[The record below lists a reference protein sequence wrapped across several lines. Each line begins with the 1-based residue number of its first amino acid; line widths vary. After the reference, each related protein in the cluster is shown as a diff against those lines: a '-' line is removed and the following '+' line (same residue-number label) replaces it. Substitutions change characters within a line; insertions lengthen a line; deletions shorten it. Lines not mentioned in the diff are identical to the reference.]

1 MGLRSVIRESQPKTP
16 AQIRQ
21 GGELEFHAMLQ
32 IDPQKVCY
40 LIIKARE
47 FDAKVPVV
55 EPDPGSNPSDE
66 DMRGVLEDYPDDPV
80 DVEIRTL
87 VDSLNEDEQIDL
99 VTLLWLGR
107 GDGSK
112 DEWSTIRN
120 EATAA
125 RSDHTADYLLGTPL
139 LSDYLAEGL
148 NKLGY
153 DCSDFETEH
162 L

>member
-1 MGLRSVIRESQPKTP
+1 M
-16 AQIRQ
+16 
-21 GGELEFHAMLQ
+21 MLQ

-47 FDAKVPVV
+47 FDAKVAVV

-66 DMRGVLEDYPDDPV
+66 GMRGVLEDYPDDPV
-80 DVEIRTL
+80 DAEIRTL

-107 GDGSK
+107 ADGSA
-112 DEWSTIRN
+112 DEWNALRE
-120 EATAA
+120 EAAAA
-125 RSDHTADYLLGTPL
+125 RSEHTADYLLGTPL

-153 DCSDFETEH
+153 DCNDVETEH

>member
-1 MGLRSVIRESQPKTP
+1 
-16 AQIRQ
+16 
-21 GGELEFHAMLQ
+21 MLQ

>member
-1 MGLRSVIRESQPKTP
+1 
-16 AQIRQ
+16 
-21 GGELEFHAMLQ
+21 MLQ

-47 FDAKVPVV
+47 FDAKVEVV
-55 EPDPGSNPSDE
+55 EPDPGSNPSD
-66 DMRGVLEDYPDDPV
+66 DGMRGVLEDYPDDPV
-80 DVEIRTL
+80 DTEIRTL
-87 VDSLNEDEQIDL
+87 VDDMNDDEQVDL

-107 GDGSK
+107 SEGTA
-112 DEWSTIRN
+112 DEWRALRE
-120 EATAA
+120 EAAA
-125 RSDHTADYLLGTPL
+125 AHSDHTADYLLGTPL

-153 DCSDFETEH
+153 DCSDVETEH

>member
-1 MGLRSVIRESQPKTP
+1 
-16 AQIRQ
+16 
-21 GGELEFHAMLQ
+21 MLQ

-47 FDAKVPVV
+47 FGAKVEVV

-66 DMRGVLEDYPDDPV
+66 GMRGVLEDYPDDPV
-80 DVEIRTL
+80 EAEIRTL

-107 GDGSK
+107 ADGSA
-112 DEWSTIRN
+112 DEWTALRE
-120 EATAA
+120 EAVAA
-125 RSDHTADYLLGTPL
+125 HSEHTADYLLGTPL

-153 DCSDFETEH
+153 DCSDIETEH